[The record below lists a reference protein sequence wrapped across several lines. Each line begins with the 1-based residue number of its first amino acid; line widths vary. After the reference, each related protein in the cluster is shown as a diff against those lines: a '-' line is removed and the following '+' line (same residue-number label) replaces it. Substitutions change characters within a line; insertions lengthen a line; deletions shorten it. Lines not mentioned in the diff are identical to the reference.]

1 MCIVDQ
7 VKKIAT
13 YICEAFEDWDLDD
26 PVEEGYLEDYQEIS
40 GASEE
45 EIQEFEK
52 KIGISLPDELKEV
65 YRYKNG
71 SKFLA
76 VLPRVIDQREMPF
89 SLMSLQEIEDGKRYF
104 QNRDSLLTEF
114 PDYFS
119 SQDVEEMR
127 DSRVK
132 PYLFNKRL
140 CHNKQLINSHFY
152 RGVSEL
158 PYKLLFAVIYTH
170 LEFRYEVSHTITSH
184 HVHHF
189 HQTRIPDGTLLDYMV
204 QYRKPL
210 FPQFFLYPKKFLP
223 ENNPHHKEFHLRP
236 YIQNNANQ

>member
-52 KIGISLPDELKEV
+52 KLGTSLPDALKEV

-76 VLPRVIDQREMPF
+76 VLPCVIDQREMAF

-132 PYLFNKRL
+132 PYLFNKKWL
-140 CHNKQLINSHFY
+140 PFAEYCDSCYLMLGFNPDQEGQEGQIICYSHAPDEIIYVAKSFTELIE
-152 RGVSEL
+152 GIME
-158 PYKLLFAVIYTH
+158 VI
-170 LEFRYEVSHTITSH
+170 V
-184 HVHHF
+184 
-189 HQTRIPDGTLLDYMV
+189 
-204 QYRKPL
+204 
-210 FPQFFLYPKKFLP
+210 
-223 ENNPHHKEFHLRP
+223 
-236 YIQNNANQ
+236 

>member
-76 VLPRVIDQREMPF
+76 VLPCVIDQREMPF

-132 PYLFNKRL
+132 PYLFNKKWL
-140 CHNKQLINSHFY
+140 PFAEYCDSCYLMLDFDPDQEGQEGQIICYIHDPDEIIYVAKSFTELIE
-152 RGVSEL
+152 GIME
-158 PYKLLFAVIYTH
+158 VI
-170 LEFRYEVSHTITSH
+170 V
-184 HVHHF
+184 
-189 HQTRIPDGTLLDYMV
+189 
-204 QYRKPL
+204 
-210 FPQFFLYPKKFLP
+210 
-223 ENNPHHKEFHLRP
+223 
-236 YIQNNANQ
+236 

>member
-13 YICEAFEDWDLDD
+13 YICEAFEDWGLDD
-26 PVEEGYLEDYQEIS
+26 PVQEIS

-52 KIGISLPDELKEV
+52 RLGISLPDELKEV

-76 VLPRVIDQREMPF
+76 VLPCVIDQREMAF
-89 SLMSLQEIEDGKRYF
+89 SLMSLQEIEAGKRYF
-104 QNRDSLLTEF
+104 QNRDALLTEF

-119 SQDVEEMR
+119 SEEVEEMR

-132 PYLFNKRL
+132 PYLFNKKWL
-140 CHNKQLINSHFY
+140 PFAEYCDSCYLMLDFDPDQEGQEGQIICYSHAPDEIIYVAKSFTELIE
-152 RGVSEL
+152 GIME
-158 PYKLLFAVIYTH
+158 VI
-170 LEFRYEVSHTITSH
+170 V
-184 HVHHF
+184 
-189 HQTRIPDGTLLDYMV
+189 
-204 QYRKPL
+204 
-210 FPQFFLYPKKFLP
+210 
-223 ENNPHHKEFHLRP
+223 
-236 YIQNNANQ
+236 